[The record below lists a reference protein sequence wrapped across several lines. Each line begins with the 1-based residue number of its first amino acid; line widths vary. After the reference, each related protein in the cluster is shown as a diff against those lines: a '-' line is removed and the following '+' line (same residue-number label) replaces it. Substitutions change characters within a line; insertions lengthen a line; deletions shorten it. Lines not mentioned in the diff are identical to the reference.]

1 MLSWRFGKKL
11 KKKIAVNGNLQRTQ
25 PTENLFTRKIPAK
38 YFIFSPSFLSV
49 HYFEFYLPM
58 SGDNNIEPTS
68 RGSNDNSN
76 GPSNGSSVNSN
87 RYSLNAPKYSSQPP
101 PASHTYLPPMSVN
114 IPPIASK
121 SSSIYSLL
129 HQSSPRPETPNPIL
143 PPLIGSGPSSHKP
156 SPTPTQPPAQPATQ
170 RQPATYSVYPAS
182 ISLNR
187 SNSSAYPLSFKSE
200 ETLNNNPPTA
210 AKRTNTFPSIPSS
223 TKKQKT
229 SQEKRISSI
238 SRRNTQEIIAKQIA
252 ENNKSKTIEEYAQ
265 IVKHAEIKVLSMD
278 SQNTSKAALQLA
290 EQNRER
296 ERQVFALLW
305 LMKNCKSQHDSYV
318 PRGKIFAQYASSCS
332 QNNLKPLSQASL
344 GKLIRTVFPDLTT
357 RRLGMR
363 GQSKYHYCGLKLT
376 VNESGSVSLNNNNA
390 SLSLVHNN
398 DPISPLSSPSP
409 SSPSPQVPN
418 VSSNR
423 KSLSR
428 TGSPVKQSSNDNPN
442 EPELE
447 SQHQNETEA
456 NKLDSLP
463 PAANNPTGTLSSDE
477 LTFTHDLIEKVFNC
491 NDKLSDNYNTQI
503 LSNTEHPLL
512 TSYKLEFPK
521 IPAGVLPTDTDS
533 DVISSLESLYHIHCN
548 SVYECIKFLKSDNIS
563 NALFFSNSNSISP
576 TMFNLFIS
584 EPLIDWVTKCDLI
597 TYTGLIKFF
606 SQFIIHSNEISD
618 SIIQKLESMIKLLPE
633 QINKAVLELP
643 KALVQR
649 KLSIINN
656 FTKLVKKLIKLLKFI
671 LNFLKSFPIFK
682 SGMNNDWKNIV
693 NLDDIL
699 EMMINEDD
707 TNSETNTIMQ
717 HLQGFCQV
725 FVTKFLNSSMSVSND
740 PSVSIECKSLNEMIK
755 DFCSFI
761 SLQSKFSCLKLI
773 DCSTRFRNAIIGDIS
788 LKSNENLLSWLFL
801 NNVMG
806 QLLNYCF
813 EVMKF
818 VNGLKV

>member
-1 MLSWRFGKKL
+1 
-11 KKKIAVNGNLQRTQ
+11 
-25 PTENLFTRKIPAK
+25 
-38 YFIFSPSFLSV
+38 
-49 HYFEFYLPM
+49 M
-58 SGDNNIEPTS
+58 SGGNSIDPANRS
-68 RGSNDNSN
+68 SNDNSN
-76 GPSNGSSVNSN
+76 SPSNGSPVNN
-87 RYSLNAPKYSSQPP
+87 NQYSLKAPKFNSQPP
-101 PASHTYLPPMSVN
+101 PPSHTYLPPMSVS
-114 IPPIASK
+114 IPPLATK

-129 HQSSPRPETPNPIL
+129 HQSSSRSETPNPIL
-143 PPLIGSGPSSHKP
+143 PPLIGSGSNTHKP
-156 SPTPTQPPAQPATQ
+156 SPTPAQPPPQPAP
-170 RQPATYSVYPAS
+170 QPHSAKYSLYPSS

-187 SNSSAYPLSFKSE
+187 SNSSAYPVSFKSE
-200 ETLNNNPPTA
+200 ETLKNPA
-210 AKRTNTFPSIPSS
+210 AVAKRTNTFPSAPSDA
-223 TKKQKT
+223 KKQKT

-290 EQNRER
+290 EQTRER

-305 LMKNCKSQHDSYV
+305 LMKNCRSQHDSYV

-376 VNESGSVSLNNNNA
+376 INENGPVAINSNT
-390 SLSLVHNN
+390 SLSIAQNS

-409 SSPSPQVPN
+409 SSPSPQAPAVLSPF
-418 VSSNR
+418 SLNR
-423 KSLSR
+423 KSTSQ
-428 TGSPVKQSSNDNPN
+428 TASPVKQDSKENSNEQ
-442 EPELE
+442 EPE
-447 SQHQNETEA
+447 SQPHEEA
-456 NKLDSLP
+456 
-463 PAANNPTGTLSSDE
+463 AINNPSSSSAMVKSPAGTPSSE
-477 LTFTHDLIEKVFNC
+477 EFSFAQDLIGKVFNC
-491 NDKLSDNYNTQI
+491 DDKLSDNYNTQI
-503 LSNTEHPLL
+503 SSNTKAPLS

-521 IPAGVLPTDTDS
+521 IPRNLLPTDTDS

-548 SVYECIKFLKSDNIS
+548 SVYESIKFMKGDNIS
-563 NALFFSNSNSISP
+563 NALFFSSSNPISP
-576 TMFNLFIS
+576 TMFDLFTS
-584 EPLIDWVTKCDLI
+584 EPLIEWVIKCDLI
-597 TYTGLIKFF
+597 TYTELIKFF

-618 SIIQKLESMIKLLPE
+618 SIIQKLEIMIKLFSE
-633 QINKAVLELP
+633 QVNKTVLELP
-643 KALVQR
+643 RLLVQK
-649 KLSIINN
+649 KLSIVNI

-671 LNFLKSFPIFK
+671 LNFLRSFPIFK
-682 SGMNNDWKNIV
+682 NGMNRDWKNIV

-699 EMMINEDD
+699 DMMINEED

-717 HLQGFCQV
+717 HLQEFCQV
-725 FVTKFLNSSMSVSND
+725 FVTKFLNSSMNISND
-740 PSVSIECKSLNEMIK
+740 PSISIECESLNEMIK
-755 DFCSFI
+755 DFCFFI
-761 SLQSKFSCLKLI
+761 SEQSRFSCLKLI

-813 EVMKF
+813 EVIKF
-818 VNGLKV
+818 INSLKV

>member
-1 MLSWRFGKKL
+1 
-11 KKKIAVNGNLQRTQ
+11 
-25 PTENLFTRKIPAK
+25 
-38 YFIFSPSFLSV
+38 
-49 HYFEFYLPM
+49 M

-87 RYSLNAPKYSSQPP
+87 RYSLNAPKFSSQPP

-114 IPPIASK
+114 IPPIATK

-129 HQSSPRPETPNPIL
+129 HQSSSRPETPNPIL
-143 PPLIGSGPSSHKP
+143 PPLIGNGPSSHKP
-156 SPTPTQPPAQPATQ
+156 SSTPAQPPPQLTSQ
-170 RQPATYSVYPAS
+170 RHSATYSMYPSS

-187 SNSSAYPLSFKSE
+187 SNSSAYPLSSKSE
-200 ETLNNNPPTA
+200 ETLNNNNSPA
-210 AKRTNTFPSIPSS
+210 IAKRTNTFPSIPSS
-223 TKKQKT
+223 AKKQKT

-376 VNESGSVSLNNNNA
+376 ANESSAVTLDNNSVSL
-390 SLSLVHNN
+390 SLAHNN

-418 VSSNR
+418 VPSPSLLKR
-423 KSLSR
+423 KSFSR
-428 TGSPVKQSSNDNPN
+428 TASPVKHSSNDNPN

-447 SQHQNETEA
+447 SLQQNEIGTNKPDSSPAVA
-456 NKLDSLP
+456 NSP
-463 PAANNPTGTLSSDE
+463 MGTLSSEE
-477 LTFTHDLIEKVFNC
+477 LTFAPDLIGKVFIC
-491 NDKLSDNYNTQI
+491 NDKLSDNYNNHI
-503 LSNTEHPLL
+503 LSSSEHPLL
-512 TSYKLEFPK
+512 TSYKLVFPK
-521 IPAGVLPTDTDS
+521 IPRNVLPADTDP

-563 NALFFSNSNSISP
+563 NAFFFSNSNSISP
-576 TMFNLFIS
+576 TMFNLFTS

-597 TYTGLIKFF
+597 TYTELIKFF

-643 KALVQR
+643 KPLAQR

-682 SGMNNDWKNIV
+682 NGMSNDWKNIV

-725 FVTKFLNSSMSVSND
+725 FITKFLNSSMSVSNH
-740 PSVSIECKSLNEMIK
+740 PSISIECKSLNEMIK

-761 SLQSKFSCLKLI
+761 SVQGKFSCLKLI

-813 EVMKF
+813 EVIKF
-818 VNGLKV
+818 VNDLKV

>member
-1 MLSWRFGKKL
+1 
-11 KKKIAVNGNLQRTQ
+11 
-25 PTENLFTRKIPAK
+25 
-38 YFIFSPSFLSV
+38 
-49 HYFEFYLPM
+49 M
-58 SGDNNIEPTS
+58 SDNNKIEPTR

-76 GPSNGSSVNSN
+76 GPCNGSSTNSN
-87 RYSLNAPKYSSQPP
+87 RYSLSAPKYSRQPP
-101 PASHTYLPPMSVN
+101 SASHTYLPPMAVN
-114 IPPIASK
+114 IPPIATK

-129 HQSSPRPETPNPIL
+129 HQSSSSSEIPNPIL
-143 PPLIGSGPSSHKP
+143 PPLIGGGSNTHNNSPAPAHPPS
-156 SPTPTQPPAQPATQ
+156 QPAAQ
-170 RQPATYSVYPAS
+170 RHSAAYSMYPSS

-200 ETLNNNPPTA
+200 EILNNNPPTI
-210 AKRTNTFPSIPSS
+210 AKRTNTFPSIPSNA
-223 TKKQKT
+223 KKQKT
-229 SQEKRISSI
+229 NQEKRISSI

-252 ENNKSKTIEEYAQ
+252 ENNKSKTIGEYAQ

-363 GQSKYHYCGLKLT
+363 GQSKYHYCGLKLAA
-376 VNESGSVSLNNNNA
+376 NESSGSVVLNNNTN

-409 SSPSPQVPN
+409 SSSSPQMPIVLSPFPLE
-418 VSSNR
+418 R
-423 KSLSR
+423 KSISR
-428 TGSPVKQSSNDNPN
+428 TASPVKQISNDNSN
-442 EPELE
+442 EPEPE
-447 SQHQNETEA
+447 SQQHSETT
-456 NKLDSLP
+456 NKSNSLL
-463 PAANNPTGTLSSDE
+463 ATTNNTAGTLSSEE
-477 LTFTHDLIEKVFNC
+477 LSFDDDLISKVFIC
-491 NDKLSDNYNTQI
+491 KDKLSDSYNTQI
-503 LSNTEHPLL
+503 SSSTEHPLPSL
-512 TSYKLEFPK
+512 YKIEFPK
-521 IPAGVLPTDTDS
+521 IPRNLLPSDTDL

-548 SVYECIKFLKSDNIS
+548 SIYECIKFLKSDKIS

-576 TMFNLFIS
+576 TMFNLFTS
-584 EPLIDWVTKCDLI
+584 ETLIDWVTRCDLI

-606 SQFIIHSNEISD
+606 SQFIVHSNEISD
-618 SIIQKLESMIKLLPE
+618 SIIQKLEIMIKLFPE
-633 QINKAVLELP
+633 QVNKAVVELP
-643 KALVQR
+643 RPLMQK
-649 KLSIINN
+649 KISIVNG

-682 SGMNNDWKNIV
+682 NGMNNDWKNIV

-699 EMMINEDD
+699 DMMVNEDD
-707 TNSETNTIMQ
+707 TNSETNSIMQ
-717 HLQGFCQV
+717 RLQGFCQV
-725 FVTKFLNSSMSVSND
+725 FVTKFLNSSMSISND
-740 PSVSIECKSLNEMIK
+740 PSISIECKSLNEMIK
-755 DFCSFI
+755 DFCFFI
-761 SLQSKFSCLKLI
+761 SDQSKFSCLKLI

-801 NNVMG
+801 NNVLG
-806 QLLNYCF
+806 QLQNYCF
-813 EVMKF
+813 EVLKF
-818 VNGLKV
+818 IKGLKV